1 MNKEKHFVGYI
12 TAGDGGIKKSLDY
25 ALALIN
31 GGITMLEIGVPF
43 SDPIADGPVIQR
55 AMTRAL
61 KSNTTLKDI
70 IYLTKEIRKHSNIP
84 LILFSY
90 LNPLLSV
97 QNTDFFKEAKLAGIN
112 GVLIVDCP
120 MEAAQLNHDLEP
132 IYVITP
138 NTSISRIQELDKSG
152 KGFLYYA
159 CRKGT
164 TGIKAGLPDDFVEKI
179 QLIKSH
185 ATLPVVTGFG
195 ISTRE
200 MAEKV
205 LEHADGFVVGSLF
218 VKAIEDGMTPA
229 ELTCLAK
236 SLNPL

>member
-1 MNKEKHFVGYI
+1 MKHFVGYI
-12 TAGDGGIKKSLDY
+12 TAGDGGIQKTLEY
-25 ALALIN
+25 ALALIE

-70 IYLTKEIRKHSNIP
+70 LYLTQEIRKHSDIP

-90 LNPLLSV
+90 LNPLLAA
-97 QNTDFFKEAKLAGIN
+97 QNTNFFTQAKLAGIDN
-112 GVLIVDCP
+112 ILIVDCP
-120 MEAAQLNHDLEP
+120 MEESNLLHDLDC

-138 NTSISRIQELDKSG
+138 NTSPERIKTLDKSG
-152 KGFLYYA
+152 NGFLYYA

-164 TGIKAGLPDDFVEKI
+164 TGIKAELPDDFAEKI
-179 QLIKSH
+179 KLIKSH
-185 ATLPVVTGFG
+185 AQLPVVAGFG

-200 MAEKV
+200 MASKV

-218 VKAIEDGMTPA
+218 VKAIEDGMTPD
-229 ELTCLAK
+229 ELSRLAK
-236 SLNPL
+236 SLRP